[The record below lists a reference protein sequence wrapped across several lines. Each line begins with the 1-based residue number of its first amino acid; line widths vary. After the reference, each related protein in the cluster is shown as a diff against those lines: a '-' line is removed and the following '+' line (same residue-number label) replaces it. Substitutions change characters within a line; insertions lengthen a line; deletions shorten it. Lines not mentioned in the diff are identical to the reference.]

1 MSLHNIQAGRV
12 GEEKAAQ
19 FLERK
24 GYHLIT
30 RNFRARNGEI
40 DLIFLTPDKKEV
52 VFVEVKTRLT
62 TEFGDP
68 LEAITYYKMKALMR
82 TAQLYVT
89 MHKNLPE
96 SLRIDA
102 ISVVLDE
109 FYEINSIDH
118 KISVTS

>member
-1 MSLHNIQAGRV
+1 MSLHNKTAGHI
-12 GEEKAAQ
+12 GEEKAAH
-19 FLERK
+19 FLIKK
-24 GYHLIT
+24 GYHLLT

-82 TAQLYVT
+82 TAQLYIT
-89 MHKNLPE
+89 MHKNLPKA
-96 SLRIDA
+96 LRIDA
-102 ISVVLDE
+102 ISIVLDA
-109 FYEINSIDH
+109 FYEINSLDH
-118 KISVTS
+118 IISITS

>member
-1 MSLHNIQAGRV
+1 MSLHNKTAGQI
-12 GEEKAAQ
+12 GEGKAAQ

-24 GYHLIT
+24 GYHLLT

-62 TEFGDP
+62 TEFGNP

-82 TAQLYVT
+82 TAQLYVAI
-89 MHKNLPE
+89 HKNLPE
-96 SLRIDA
+96 ALRIDA
-102 ISVVLDE
+102 ISIVLDE
-109 FYEINSIDH
+109 FYEINSLDH
-118 KISVTS
+118 IISITS

>member
-1 MSLHNIQAGRV
+1 MSLHNKTAGQI
-12 GEEKAAQ
+12 GEGKAAQ

-24 GYHLIT
+24 GYHLLT

-62 TEFGDP
+62 TEFGNP

-82 TAQLYVT
+82 TAQLYVAI
-89 MHKNLPE
+89 HKNLPE
-96 SLRIDA
+96 ALRIDA
-102 ISVVLDE
+102 ISIVLDE
-109 FYEINSIDH
+109 FYEINSLDNI
-118 KISVTS
+118 ISITS

>member
-12 GEEKAAQ
+12 GEEKAAH
-19 FLERK
+19 FLIKK
-24 GYHLIT
+24 GYHLLT

-82 TAQLYVT
+82 TAQLYIT

-96 SLRIDA
+96 ALRIDA
-102 ISVVLDE
+102 ISIVLDE
-109 FYEINSIDH
+109 FYEINSLDH
-118 KISVTS
+118 LISVTS